1 MHWANSANA
10 SSSSRPKPTNN
21 EPLLLE
27 HERRLMKIAV
37 TSTGEG
43 LDSKVDPR
51 FGRAAFFVIGDSDTM
66 DFVASENENAA
77 GGAAGIG
84 SAKCVIDEGA
94 QAVLTGHCGPNAQR
108 TLDAAGVKLYT
119 EVTGTVAEAVERFKS
134 GKLTTAD
141 GPNVQSHFGMDK

>member
-1 MHWANSANA
+1 M
-10 SSSSRPKPTNN
+10 R
-21 EPLLLE
+21 
-27 HERRLMKIAV
+27 IAV

-51 FGRAAFFVIGDSDTM
+51 FGRAAIFVIGDTDTM
-66 DFVASENENAA
+66 DFVAIENENAT

-84 SAKCVIDEGA
+84 SAKCVIDQGVE
-94 QAVLTGHCGPNAQR
+94 AVLTGNCGPNAQR

-119 EVTGTVAEAVERFKS
+119 DVTGTVAEAVELFKS
-134 GKLTTAD
+134 GKLTAAI